1 MLFEKINITDEN
13 FELKTDMYVR
23 VESGKISSIT
33 EQRPEDYE
41 GECYNGEG
49 KLLMPGL
56 VNSHSHLPMTLT
68 RGYGDG
74 LTLQSW
80 LFDKIFPFEDQ
91 MTDEDAY
98 IGTMLGIAEMLASG
112 TTSVSDMYM
121 FGESVCRAALES
133 GIKCNFSR
141 CISSGSE
148 TPLEELKGFKEAMA
162 VKEKYDGAN
171 NGRIRVDYS
180 IHAEYTSSEYTIG
193 KFADY
198 VNAHDARVSTHI
210 SETKTEHEE
219 CKARHNGLTPVQ
231 YFEKMGIFGTGKAFG
246 AHCVWIEP
254 EDREIM
260 AKNGVMIAHCPSSNM
275 KLGSGLADVKAML
288 DAGITVGIGT
298 DGAGSNNNLDMF
310 EEMHLA
316 ALTASVK
323 NYDAAAFSAKDV
335 LKMATVNGALMQG
348 RTDCGLIK
356 EGYCADLVVVDLEK
370 PHLTPKN
377 DIVSSLVYSAGG
389 QDVVLTM
396 VDGEVLYRDGKFTT
410 IDIDEIMKLADKA
423 VCKIKSRL

>member
-13 FELKTDMYVR
+13 FELQKDMYVR
-23 VESGKISSIT
+23 VEEGKIISIT
-33 EQRPEDYE
+33 KQRPEDYA
-41 GECYNGEG
+41 GECYDGEG

-56 VNSHSHLPMTLT
+56 INSHSHLPMTLT

-121 FGESVCRAALES
+121 FGDAICRAVKES

-148 TPLEELKGFKEAMA
+148 TPLEELKGFQEEIA

-171 NGRIRVDYS
+171 NGRIKVDYS

-193 KFADY
+193 RFADY
-198 VNAHDARVSTHI
+198 VNARSARVSTHI
-210 SETKTEHEE
+210 SETRTEHEE

-231 YFEKMGIFGTGKAFG
+231 YFEKMGLFRTGKAFG

-288 DAGITVGIGT
+288 EAGITVGIGT

-316 ALTASVK
+316 VLTASVK
-323 NYDAAAFSAKDV
+323 NYDAAALSAKDV
-335 LKMATVNGALMQG
+335 LKMATRNGALMQD

-356 EGYCADLVVVDLEK
+356 EGFCADLIVVDLEK
-370 PHLTPKN
+370 PHLSPKN
-377 DIVSSLVYSAGG
+377 DIISSLVYSAGG

-410 IDIDEIMKLADKA
+410 IDIDKILERTEES
-423 VCKIKSRL
+423 VCGIKSRL